1 MGKIQ
6 EGIYRNN
13 EGGEMMDRS
22 LYNASGCIDRTAHD
36 AICLAENKHKTQIL
50 RCDRTSKDDDAD
62 LFVKMVKRMAKGFG
76 FKLCDRIR
84 FEDTSTG
91 KKYL

>member
-1 MGKIQ
+1 
-6 EGIYRNN
+6 
-13 EGGEMMDRS
+13 MDRS